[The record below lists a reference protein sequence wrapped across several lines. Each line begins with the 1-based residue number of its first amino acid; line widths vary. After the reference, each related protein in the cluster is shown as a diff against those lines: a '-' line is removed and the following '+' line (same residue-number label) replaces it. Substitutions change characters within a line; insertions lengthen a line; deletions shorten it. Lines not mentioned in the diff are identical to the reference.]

1 MPDIEVFIK
10 MAAYSQVIPRK
21 KSKDLSKDALKKAD
35 SDGNGF
41 LTAEECCKY
50 LKEHKINYSRKHV
63 EFMMKMANN
72 EDLEYVK
79 LLPFIYQFSKFS
91 KIALFGTRDFS

>member
-41 LTAEECCKY
+41 LDAEECCKY

-79 LLPFIYQFSKFS
+79 LLSFIYQFSKFA